1 VTNAAAVGAA
11 PVAAAMVAVGAG
23 PTTILEV
30 YSNSARSWFVALI
43 ALTGPSGV
51 PCAVRFIDEQ
61 GRVREKA
68 LRPADA
74 ALLAPFGANLGGKP
88 PPGFLA
94 VPSTSRPGQFSFMD
108 QAGQTKYATAEL
120 SWQAYLQKYITDAAS
135 ASAGCPKEPTTLAAT
150 PLSAASVAA
159 TAPMA
164 ASSMA
169 SASVFAA
176 APIPSVAARAIV
188 MPAVVARVRMTAVA
202 PAPAVAPMMGGPI
215 GLAQLVVH
223 AAPAARA
230 VAPSAA
236 AAATTLDPTEP
247 SAPIAAVSPALPV
260 AAVATPLAPD
270 RVVRMP
276 SVPAAVLCA
285 VAGPTKT
292 PHSAVAVAPAM
303 PIPQHGHPSAFVDG
317 GIVVGCREFD
327 ARSATCAPSQPL
339 GLSQASQSYELQLLE
354 LQLGAKPNDLWSWS
368 SAPLEVFPH
377 ENFPGDVSGMPYG
390 GSCFDGL
397 QHIRQPAT
405 PLLFQE
411 RGLHQL
417 RETPTGGLLQNFAA
431 EHPVGP
437 YVDETMPPSEVASI
451 VADVLGRSCTTER
464 FAPSSLAATSVRP
477 ILEPRQIGACSLD
490 AISVAPPLHPEG
502 PTVAANI
509 LKLSYISDELAAVRI
524 LNAERGARTPA
535 VTQPAFAAAA
545 RSGFAPIVRLDGSVL
560 C

>member
-11 PVAAAMVAVGAG
+11 PVAAAMAAVGAG

-30 YSNSARSWFVALI
+30 YSNTSRSWFVALI

-74 ALLAPFGANLGGKP
+74 ALLAPFGAHLGGKP

-120 SWQAYLQKYITDAAS
+120 SWQAYLQKSITDAAS

-159 TAPMA
+159 TAPIA

-169 SASVFAA
+169 SASGFAA

-188 MPAVVARVRMTAVA
+188 MPAVVGRVRMTAVA

-247 SAPIAAVSPALPV
+247 SAPIGAVSPALPV

-276 SVPAAVLCA
+276 SVPTAFLCA

-292 PHSAVAVAPAM
+292 PHSAVAAAPAM
-303 PIPQHGHPSAFVDG
+303 PIPPHGHPSAFVDG
-317 GIVVGCREFD
+317 GAIGRTW
-327 ARSATCAPSQPL
+327 SATRAPSQPL
-339 GLSQASQSYELQLLE
+339 GLSQACQSYELQLLE
-354 LQLGAKPNDLWSWS
+354 LQLGARPNDLWSWS

-377 ENFPGDVSGMPYG
+377 ENFPGDVSGIPYG
-390 GSCFDGL
+390 GSFFDGL

-405 PLLFQE
+405 PRLFQE
-411 RGLHQL
+411 RGVHQL

-431 EHPVGP
+431 EHPVRP

-464 FAPSSLAATSVRP
+464 FAPSSFATTSMRP

-490 AISVAPPLHPEG
+490 ATSVAPPLRPEG

-509 LKLSYISDELAAVRI
+509 LEPSYISDELASVRI

-545 RSGFAPIVRLDGSVL
+545 RSGFAPIVMPDGSVL